1 MKGWSIFSHSVS
13 MVLRN
18 FQAAIQIFLV
28 PTLLV
33 FAVVFAVVYAVFQSG
48 IIPVGQ
54 AVNMPLG
61 SVSTGFLLQMAAV
74 WVVVMLISIWG
85 VVAWHRY
92 VLLEEVPEG
101 WIPRLHTSN
110 ILIYFLRAVQLAIV
124 SVISLIAVA
133 FIGSAF
139 AEAAGYFGVA
149 ILIVLFIAVA
159 LFLSRLLVIL
169 PAAAV
174 GRAISLSDALEATK
188 GAVPALFLLGVCVF
202 LAQLVVELALSA
214 VAGIPV
220 FSLVLQ
226 LGFAVILSLLNV
238 SIMTTLYGHY
248 VEGRP
253 V

>member
-18 FQAAIQIFLV
+18 VQAAIQIFLV

-33 FAVVFAVVYAVFQSG
+33 FAVVFAVVYTAIQSG
-48 IIPVGQ
+48 MLPQGQ
-54 AVNMPLG
+54 VVNVALG
-61 SVSTGFLLQMAAV
+61 SVPAGLLLQMAAV
-74 WVVVMLISIWG
+74 WIIVILVSIWG

-92 VLLEEVPEG
+92 VLLEEMPEG

-124 SVISLIAVA
+124 SVISLIVVA

-149 ILIVLFIAVA
+149 VLIVLFIGIA

-174 GRAISLSDALEATK
+174 GRPFGLSDALEATK

-202 LAQLVVELALSA
+202 LAQLAVELTLSA
-214 VAGIPV
+214 VSGIPV
-220 FSLVLQ
+220 VSLVLQ
-226 LGFAVILSLLNV
+226 LGFAVLMSLLNV

>member
-33 FAVVFAVVYAVFQSG
+33 FAVVFAVVYAAIQSG
-48 IIPVGQ
+48 MLPQGQ
-54 AVNMPLG
+54 VVNVALG
-61 SVSTGFLLQMAAV
+61 SLHSGLVLQLAAV
-74 WVVVMLISIWG
+74 WIIVMLISIWG

-92 VLLEEVPEG
+92 VLLEEMPEG

-110 ILIYFLRAVQLAIV
+110 ILIYFVRAVQLVVV
-124 SVISLIAVA
+124 SVISLLVAA

-139 AEAAGYFGVA
+139 VEAAGYFGAA
-149 ILIVLFIAVA
+149 ILIVLFIGIA

-174 GRAISLSDALEATK
+174 GRAIGLSDALEATR
-188 GAVPALFLLGVCVF
+188 GAIPALFMLGVCVF

-220 FSLVLQ
+220 VSLVLQ
-226 LGFAVILSLLNV
+226 LGFAVVLSLLNV

>member
-33 FAVVFAVVYAVFQSG
+33 FAVVFAVVYAAIQSG
-48 IIPVGQ
+48 LAPQGQ
-54 AVNMPLG
+54 AVNVALG
-61 SVSTGFLLQMAAV
+61 SVPSGLLLQMAAV
-74 WVVVMLISIWG
+74 WIVVMLISIWG

-92 VLLEEVPEG
+92 VLLEEMPEG

-110 ILIYFLRAVQLAIV
+110 ILIYFLRAVQLVIV
-124 SVISLIAVA
+124 SVIALLVVA

-139 AEAAGYFGVA
+139 VEAAGLFGAA
-149 ILIVLFIAVA
+149 ILIVLFIGIA

-174 GRAISLSDALEATK
+174 GRPFGLSDALEATK

-202 LAQLVVELALSA
+202 LAQLAVELTLSA
-214 VAGIPV
+214 VSGIPAV
-220 FSLVLQ
+220 SLALQ
-226 LGFAVILSLLNV
+226 LGFAVMLSLLNV

>member
-174 GRAISLSDALEATK
+174 GRAISLSDALESTK
-188 GAVPALFLLGVCVF
+188 GAIPALFLLGVCVF